1 MRPGGYKQM
10 KVERLYAVTVYL
22 LNHGKTSANELAKH
36 FEVSQRTI
44 QRDIDS
50 LCMAGIPVVATTG
63 ASGGYEIFETYRLDH
78 GFATPDD
85 YSYILTALQGLVSA
99 TGDRKVKQLAEKI
112 IHASH
117 GGGSGNGVVLDF
129 SVLQEGE
136 QDTLRLLQT
145 AVAEKR
151 TVEFTYTNN
160 DRETRTHSVEPVA
173 VLYRWYAWYLLAYS
187 KVKQD
192 YRTYKLVRMS
202 GLHMTD
208 VPFTKEHASADAI
221 LSMIDKTDSRQYTE
235 ILIQCRESVRAR
247 IIEYLKGK
255 VEEEFPNGDVLI
267 KAAVVENEQFWLGT
281 LLSLGDQA
289 EVLAPEHIRRQL
301 LTSAEKIVSLYQK
314 R

>member
-1 MRPGGYKQM
+1 M
-10 KVERLYAVTVYL
+10 KIERLYAITVYL
-22 LNHGKTSANELAKH
+22 LNHGKTSASGLAKH

-63 ASGGYEIFETYRLDH
+63 VAGGYEIAEAYKLDR
-78 GFATPDD
+78 GFATSDD

-99 TGDRKVKQLAEKI
+99 TGDGKVKQLVEKV
-112 IHASH
+112 IHASN
-117 GGGSGNGVVLDF
+117 GGTAGSGMVLDF

-136 QDTLRLLQT
+136 QDALRLLQT

-160 DRETRTHSVEPVA
+160 NRETRMHSVEPIA

-202 GLHMTD
+202 RLHMTEM
-208 VPFTKEHASADAI
+208 PFTKEHASADTI

-235 ILIQCRESVRAR
+235 ILIQCRESVSAR
-247 IIEYLKGK
+247 VIEYLKGK

-267 KAAVVENEQFWLGT
+267 KAMVVENEQFWIGT

-301 LTSAEKIVSLYQK
+301 LTSAEEIVSLYQK